1 MWGYHTGEISIMS
14 VAFHMF
20 RRYIDIGCEKERKLW
35 VEKGMVL
42 L

>member
-1 MWGYHTGEISIMS
+1 MWGYRTGEISIMS
-14 VAFHMF
+14 VTFHMF
-20 RRYIDIGCEKERKLW
+20 RRHRDIGCEKERKLW